1 MAVRFLSEVHFLK
14 EGYVQ
19 VLDAGQT
26 VRHGQYG
33 VGTVTESDSER
44 TTVEFDDHGMKKFVT
59 SIWSAEVVG
68 EIAGRPSKAKRR
80 RRAKNAAKT
89 AELKAAESKA
99 AAVAKA
105 SKN

>member
-1 MAVRFLSEVHFLK
+1 M
-14 EGYVQ
+14 Q

-26 VRHGQYG
+26 VRHTQYG

-44 TTVEFDDHGMKKFVT
+44 TSVEFDDHGLKKFVT

-68 EIAGRPSKAKRR
+68 DVPGRPTKPKRR
-80 RRAKNAAKT
+80 RRSAKVAAKT
-89 AELKAAESKA
+89 I
-99 AAVAKA
+99 AKS

>member
-1 MAVRFLSEVHFLK
+1 M
-14 EGYVQ
+14 Q

-26 VRHGQYG
+26 VRHMQYG

-44 TTVEFDDHGMKKFVT
+44 TSVEFDDHGLKKFVT

-68 EIAGRPSKAKRR
+68 EIAGRPKPKRR
-80 RRAKNAAKT
+80 RRSAK
-89 AELKAAESKA
+89 
-99 AAVAKA
+99 AKA

>member
-1 MAVRFLSEVHFLK
+1 M
-14 EGYVQ
+14 Q

-26 VRHGQYG
+26 VRHTQYG

-44 TTVEFDDHGMKKFVT
+44 TSVEFDDHGLKKFVT

-68 EIAGRPSKAKRR
+68 DVPGRPTKPKRR
-80 RRAKNAAKT
+80 RRSPKTAAKT
-89 AELKAAESKA
+89 I
-99 AAVAKA
+99 AKA

>member
-1 MAVRFLSEVHFLK
+1 M
-14 EGYVQ
+14 Q

-26 VRHGQYG
+26 VRHTQYG

-44 TTVEFDDHGMKKFVT
+44 TSVEFDDHGLKKFVT

-68 EIAGRPSKAKRR
+68 DIPGRPSKPKRR
-80 RRAKNAAKT
+80 RRSAKVK
-89 AELKAAESKA
+89 
-99 AAVAKA
+99 V